1 MSYTY
6 LLESGEVSSAECYSD
21 MPVSVLSR
29 LSRSAERFCCKDNAT
44 ESRLGRVAYGV
55 ADRIHRLKAIGN
67 GQVPLVAATAFNILM
82 EGENDEKLF

>member
-1 MSYTY
+1 MSYTF
-6 LLESGEVSSAECYSD
+6 LLASGEVSSAECYSD
-21 MPVSVLSR
+21 IPAYAQSKS
-29 LSRSAERFCCKDNAT
+29 SRSAEKSSYKDGAA

-82 EGENDEKLF
+82 GDL